1 MKISI
6 EFKLS
11 KNIFTLPHT
20 KHRQFHKLS
29 FPRRL
34 LSKNIFKI
42 FKPGTKTFG
51 WIPAAIK
58 SLADGL
64 GSQHGAS
71 RDNNIWSYFWWYSGL
86 SFLTVK
92 TIYKLKKFLLKL
104 FQESFR
110 IYLEREN
117 YFCDLVSAKIC
128 TISSYFQDQLTPLY
142 QHQHQSKDRV
152 ENEVKF

>member
-1 MKISI
+1 MKIKIVSFENSENENFDRI
-6 EFKLS
+6 ES
-11 KNIFTLPHT
+11 KIFLPHT
-20 KHRQFHKLS
+20 KHRQFHKLL

-34 LSKNIFKI
+34 SSKNIFKI
-42 FKPGTKTFG
+42 CKPGTKTFG

-92 TIYKLKKFLLKL
+92 TIYKLKITFYWNFSKNLSAYILK
-104 FQESFR
+104 E
-110 IYLEREN
+110 
-117 YFCDLVSAKIC
+117 KIIFA
-128 TISSYFQDQLTPLY
+128 ISSVLRFVPY
-142 QHQHQSKDRV
+142 QVISRTT
-152 ENEVKF
+152 